1 MNWVKKYV
9 ICWKKLKGCFF
20 GWKEFFQETQ
30 RKAINLCVPKKLKEN
45 EEARLVTV
53 QGAVYLPTHHKSFK
67 RIIMDPWN
75 FKKIIK
81 IFQSCSTFVFPHT
94 LPFFSRATFIFWLL
108 QKMDRHCFHVKT
120 DKLKLCHWMAEGSV
134 FWPRLCFCTK
144 HISSKGFKTTY
155 SNLSVGYP
163 QKFRNTT
170 IVSLA

>member
-20 GWKEFFQETQ
+20 GWKEFFPGNTKKGHQPVRSFC
-30 RKAINLCVPKKLKEN
+30 RKRLKEN

-67 RIIMDPWN
+67 RIIIDPWN

-94 LPFFSRATFIFWLL
+94 LPFFSRATFTFWLL
-108 QKMDRHCFHVKT
+108 QKMDRHCFHIDRQVKT
-120 DKLKLCHWMAEGSV
+120 LPLNGWRI
-134 FWPRLCFCTK
+134 RLLTSALFLY
-144 HISSKGFKTTY
+144 KTH
-155 SNLSVGYP
+155 
-163 QKFRNTT
+163 K
-170 IVSLA
+170 